1 MDGSGTLVTVK
12 QTGRAVDARVEAS
25 LAEMRRAYSAM
36 EEALERE
43 SDPRVAFQVATT
55 FADALRSLAEQGA
68 ELRASTVARIWES
81 EATSLAGL
89 ADKIGV
95 SKARAGQ
102 LMQAARASHKKQPD
116 RREER

>member
-1 MDGSGTLVTVK
+1 MNQPGND
-12 QTGRAVDARVEAS
+12 APARVAAS
-25 LAEMRRAYSAM
+25 LAEIHRAYSLAQ
-36 EEALERE
+36 EALEQE

-102 LMQAARASHKKQPD
+102 LMQAARASRKEPNS
-116 RREER
+116 REER